1 MLYER
6 LEKER
11 RMTSIGNINSRLPF
25 SGDYV
30 LYSTEY
36 KTIVSTHLQ
45 RAISIIEQYGEK
57 RDRDELFQTVS
68 KVLSASR
75 MEDHPEVAKIAE
87 QIQSITEGL
96 ISGKVIPS
104 KRTLDTI
111 KSVLLQL
118 NSGLQKDSILVDPS
132 LVEDLKQIIRG
143 AKSDDKDYLFVKKLH
158 VLLVDDD
165 EFAQLKIQGNMGSSI
180 MLDKCANV
188 TDASVMLKNGNY
200 DAILCN
206 FNPYD
211 KPTVEFFSH
220 HSRNIPIVAMSVSE
234 DPKMV
239 QIAGRTGARDYIVKT
254 DLGIKGIARSLH
266 KVTIDWSRK
275 SKISE
280 HQRLLLMPTARK
292 ILKELM
298 AGSSLG
304 QKIHSRIE
312 YDSKTINS
320 LRDHEKTIQS
330 LMNASY
336 IVKSPT
342 QLKLSCPSCKSIN
355 LMINYLCQNCKAS
368 NFIRGN
374 VLEHNKCGHADL
386 ESNFQQGNLLIC
398 PKCQKE
404 LKLIGVDYFRVI
416 SALKCRE
423 CQNIFTIPEL
433 SYDCNQCGNSGFSLS
448 DGSWNQMYNYE
459 ISVEKL
465 EEIKQNII
473 SLSPIEQ
480 FFRDKGFEIRLDETV
495 TIEGQPY
502 GPFDLVAEKETDL
515 MVISLI
521 GTDIENSI
529 SRLIDLDNVGKFAQR
544 QVTKYAIL
552 FSEPIEVARTLID
565 KFGIIQVVIENENEM
580 LSKFKEKYL

>member
-1 MLYER
+1 M
-6 LEKER
+6 EKGRE
-11 RMTSIGNINSRLPF
+11 MTSIGNINSKLPY
-25 SGDYV
+25 SGNYV
-30 LYSTEY
+30 LYSAEY
-36 KTIVSTHLQ
+36 KTIVSTLLQ
-45 RAISIIEQYGEK
+45 KAISFVEQYGEK
-57 RDRDELFQTVS
+57 HERDELFQTVS
-68 KVLSASR
+68 KVLSASK
-75 MEDHPEVAKIAE
+75 MEDHPEIAKVAE
-87 QIQSITEGL
+87 QIQIIIEAL

-104 KRTLDTI
+104 RRTLDTI
-111 KSVLLQL
+111 KTALLQL
-118 NSGLQKDSILVDPS
+118 SIGLQKDSIIIEPS
-132 LVEDLKQIIRG
+132 LIEDLKQIIRG
-143 AKSDDKDYLFVKKLH
+143 AKSDDKDYLFVKKLR
-158 VLLVDDD
+158 VLLIDDD
-165 EFAQLKIQGNMGSSI
+165 EFAQLKIQGNIGSSI
-180 MLDKCANV
+180 KLDTCSNIA
-188 TDASVMLKNGNY
+188 DASTMLKKDRY

-206 FNPYD
+206 YNPYD
-211 KPTVEFFSH
+211 KPTIDFFSS

-239 QIAGRTGARDYIVKT
+239 QVAGRAGARDYIVKT
-254 DLGIKGIARSLH
+254 DLGIKGISRSLH
-266 KVTIDWSRK
+266 KVTIDWTRK

-298 AGSSLG
+298 AGTSLN
-304 QKIHSRIE
+304 QKIQSRIE

-320 LRDHEKTIQS
+320 LRDHEKSIQS
-330 LMNASY
+330 LMNAAY

-342 QLKLSCPSCKSIN
+342 QLKLSCPGCRSIN
-355 LMINYLCQNCKAS
+355 LLINYLCQNCRAS
-368 NFIRGN
+368 NFTRGN

-386 ESNFQQGNLLIC
+386 ESNFQQGGTLIC

-433 SYDCNQCGNSGFSLS
+433 SYDCNNCGNSGFSLS
-448 DGSWNQMYNYE
+448 DGTWSQMYSYE

-465 EEIKQNII
+465 AEIKQNII
-473 SLSPIEQ
+473 SLSPIEHY
-480 FFRDKGFEIRLDETV
+480 FRDKGFEIKLDEAI
-495 TIEGQPY
+495 TIEGQLY
-502 GPFDLVAEKETDL
+502 GPFDLIAEKETDL
-515 MVISLI
+515 IVISLI

-544 QVTKYAIL
+544 RVTKYAIL

-580 LSKFKEKYL
+580 LSRFKEKYLE